1 MRWAVTG
8 GAPALRP
15 AATRAT
21 DAAVRYGVDPAQRDA
36 VELAIHELLVNA
48 LTHGH
53 GGDPSLPIGLRV
65 ARPDGRAV
73 TVAVTDRAVHGPW
86 EGPPRRP
93 PAAGVTS
100 SSGRGWQLIRAV
112 ATAAHTCRVAGGGTL
127 VLIELPTVHAVSG
140 ARR

>member
-21 DAAVRYGVDPAQRDA
+21 DHAVALGADPDRSDLIEVA
-36 VELAIHELLVNA
+36 VHELLVNA
-48 LTHGH
+48 LAHGN
-53 GGDPSLPIGLRV
+53 GGDHRLPIGLRV

-93 PAAGVTS
+93 TAAAVTS

-112 ATAAHTCRVAGGGTL
+112 ATAAHTCRVAGGGTV

-140 ARR
+140 TRR